1 MRIINLLKF
10 LAIVLVMTA
19 IGSTDAKG
27 QNLTGA
33 QMNIYFGHPKKV
45 RMSNQQGAIVTEF
58 DRDGR
63 ILSVSQGNMRM
74 VYDWS
79 AHRDSVTLS
88 MYQGPNMKDAGLIE
102 ISEFTKTAYRY
113 KVAGLEYKVEFKE
126 NGAMLRNVTS
136 NAQVSTTSTYLYRA
150 ESDMFP
156 YAIEQTMG
164 DQAIRWTVTINQT
177 DSYGNPTEF
186 TQETIGMK
194 NVTRFEIEYY

>member
-1 MRIINLLKF
+1 MRIMNPLKC
-10 LAIVLVMTA
+10 LAIIIVMMV
-19 IGSTDAKG
+19 IGSMDTRG
-27 QNLTGA
+27 QNLTAA

-45 RMSNQQGAIVTEF
+45 KMSNQQGAIVTEF

-74 VYDWS
+74 AYDWS

-88 MYQGPNMKDAGLIE
+88 MYQGPNMKDADLIE
-102 ISEFTKTAYRY
+102 ISEFTKTAYKY
-113 KVAGLEYKVEFKE
+113 KVSGQEYKVEFKE
-126 NGAMLRNVTS
+126 NGAMLNNVTS
-136 NAQVSTTSTYLYRA
+136 NAQISMTTSYLYHA
-150 ESDMFP
+150 ESDVFP

-164 DQAIRWTVTINQT
+164 DQAVRLTVTINQT